1 MIACYPGTFDPI
13 TNGHLDV
20 IERASRMFEKVI
32 VLIMHNPRKKCTF
45 SETERKEMIEKSLEL
60 LEHHD
65 NIRVE
70 IGSGLTVNYARKI
83 GAGVI
88 LRGIRAVT
96 DYEYE
101 LQQATANMTLD
112 GEIETMFFIA
122 KPEYSFLSSSTVK
135 EIALNDGD
143 ISPFIPSVIVR
154 RVEDALTGK
163 NL

>member
-1 MIACYPGTFDPI
+1 
-13 TNGHLDV
+13 
-20 IERASRMFEKVI
+20 
-32 VLIMHNPRKKCTF
+32 
-45 SETERKEMIEKSLEL
+45 
-60 LEHHD
+60 
-65 NIRVE
+65 
-70 IGSGLTVNYARKI
+70 
-83 GAGVI
+83 
-88 LRGIRAVT
+88 
-96 DYEYE
+96 
-101 LQQATANMTLD
+101 MTLD